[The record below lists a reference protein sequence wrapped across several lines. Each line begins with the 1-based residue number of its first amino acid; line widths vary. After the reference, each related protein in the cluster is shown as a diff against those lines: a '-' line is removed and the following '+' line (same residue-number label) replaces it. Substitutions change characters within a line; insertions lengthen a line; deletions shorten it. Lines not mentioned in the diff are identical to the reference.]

1 MTRLV
6 RLNEVQYAET
16 EAQAAELLAQGFREE
31 EKTEMPVEE
40 NSPAQVQGNS
50 APEPSQ
56 EDSPATV
63 EPPKRRDGKGGK

>member
-31 EKTEMPVEE
+31 EKTEMP
-40 NSPAQVQGNS
+40 
-50 APEPSQ
+50 Q

-63 EPPKRRDGKGGK
+63 EPPKGRDGKGGK